1 MFDISFVQHNIVI
14 LFAVNTHVHA
24 DHITGSGILKALL
37 PSCQSAIAKVGGGQA
52 DMLLD
57 DGQVLEYGEQ
67 V

>member
-1 MFDISFVQHNIVI
+1 M
-14 LFAVNTHVHA
+14 HA

-67 V
+67 VWWKWVLKHDYTSWMILWSL